1 MKILL
6 VGINA
11 KYSHQNLA
19 IEYIKRYLKSEN
31 VKTLDFNINQ
41 NIDDIYREIIKENPD
56 VLGFSSYIWNINFV
70 ERLTSDLKKAKE
82 DLFIVWGGPEV
93 SFDSQEIMEKNPAVD
108 LIIRGEGEETALRLL
123 QALENKKPLDDIL
136 GITYRKDG
144 NIIKNLDRPLIQ
156 DLDTIP
162 SPFIDYQ
169 APKGKMV
176 YFEMTRGCPFK
187 CAYCLSSTTRG
198 LRRFST
204 ERIKAD
210 ILRLIDSG
218 ADTIK
223 LVDRTFNANEKFSM
237 EIMDFILANA
247 RPGMCFHME
256 LMAHLISDDFLK
268 FLEKMP
274 VGLFQFEIGIQ
285 SANEKTLAVID
296 RVTDLERLAKVVRTI
311 KSYGNIHQHVDLI
324 VGLPYE
330 DMKSFKKSFNYASSL
345 GADKLQVGFLKLLRG
360 SKLRQE
366 ALTYGLVYS
375 AYPTYEIIKTPWLSP
390 REIRRLKIIE
400 DLVEKYYN
408 EGYFEKTLEKLVDP
422 SNPFEFFE
430 NFGGYWE
437 EKSYQNKKHSRESL
451 YKIFSDYIKIKYVE
465 DKDSLIENL
474 RFDFLASNKGQ
485 AKSYLNPRPLEQRL
499 YHDLLK
505 DEEVRKAFGLTMDLP
520 TKKLV
525 KDFAFESFTFDA
537 GEPSVFGFFY
547 DDLGIKII
555 DITKFMKG

>member
-41 NIDDIYREIIKENPD
+41 NIDDIYREILKEDPD
-56 VLGFSSYIWNINFV
+56 ILGFSSYIWNINFV

-156 DLDTIP
+156 YLDTIP

-210 ILRLIDSG
+210 LLRLIDSG

-285 SANEKTLAVID
+285 SANEKTLAAID
-296 RVTDLERLAKVVRTI
+296 RVTDLDRLAKVVRTI

-375 AYPTYEIIKTPWLSP
+375 DFPTYEIIKTPWLSP

-422 SNPFEFFE
+422 ENPFEFFE
-430 NFGGYWE
+430 NFGDYWE

-485 AKSYLNPRPLEQRL
+485 AKSYLNPRPLDQRL

-525 KDFAFESFTFDA
+525 KDFAFESFSFDA

-547 DDLGIKII
+547 GDLGIKIV

>member
-6 VGINA
+6 AGINA

-19 IEYIKRYLKSEN
+19 IEYIKRYLKSED

-41 NIDDIYREIIKENPD
+41 NIDDIYREILKEDPD
-56 VLGFSSYIWNINFV
+56 ILGFSSYIWNIDFV

-82 DLFIVWGGPEV
+82 GLFIVWGGPEV
-93 SFDSQEIMEKNPAVD
+93 SFDSQEIMEANPAVD

-144 NIIKNLDRPLIQ
+144 RPIKNLDRPLIK

-162 SPFIDYQ
+162 SPFIDYK

-176 YFEMTRGCPFK
+176 YFEMARGCPFK

-210 ILRLIDSG
+210 LLRLIDSG

-237 EIMDFILANA
+237 EIMDFILDHA

-256 LMAHLISDDFLK
+256 LMAHLITDDFLR

-274 VGLFQFEIGIQ
+274 LGLFQFEIGIQ
-285 SANEKTLAVID
+285 SANEKTLEAID
-296 RVTDLERLAKVVRTI
+296 RVTDLERLGHVVRTI

-360 SKLRQE
+360 SKLRHE
-366 ALTYGLVYS
+366 AKTYGLVYS

-390 REIRRLKIIE
+390 REIRKLKIIE
-400 DLVEKYYN
+400 DVVEKYYN
-408 EGYFEKTLEKLVDP
+408 EGYFEKTLEKLIDP
-422 SNPFEFFE
+422 ANPFEFFE
-430 NFGGYWE
+430 NFAGYWE
-437 EKSYQNKKHSRESL
+437 ENSYQNKKHSRESL
-451 YKIFSDYIKIKYVE
+451 YKIFSDFIKTAYE
-465 DKDSLIENL
+465 KDQDLLIEYL
-474 RFDFLASNKGQ
+474 RFDFLANTKGQ
-485 AKSYLNPRPLEQRL
+485 AKSYLKPRPLDQRL
-499 YHDLLK
+499 YHNLLK

-525 KDFAFESFTFDA
+525 KDFAFESFSLD
-537 GEPSVFGFFY
+537 EEQRVFGFFY
-547 DDLGIKII
+547 GDLGIKIV
-555 DITKFMKG
+555 DITKFLKG

>member
-19 IEYIKRYLKSEN
+19 IEYIKRYLKSED
-31 VKTLDFNINQ
+31 VKTMDFNINQ
-41 NIDDIYREIIKENPD
+41 NIDDIYREILKEDPD
-56 VLGFSSYIWNINFV
+56 VLGFSSYIWNIDFV

-144 NIIKNLDRPLIQ
+144 NLIKNLARPLIQ

-210 ILRLIDSG
+210 LLRLIDSG

-237 EIMDFILANA
+237 EIMDFILDHA

-256 LMAHLISDDFLK
+256 LMAHLITDDFLK

-274 VGLFQFEIGIQ
+274 DGLFQFEIGIQ
-285 SANEKTLAVID
+285 SANKKTLAAID
-296 RVTDLERLAKVVRTI
+296 RVTNLDRLAKVVRTI

-360 SKLRQE
+360 SKLRHE
-366 ALTYGLVYS
+366 AKTYGLVYS
-375 AYPTYEIIKTPWLSP
+375 DYPTYEIIKTPWLSP
-390 REIRRLKIIE
+390 REVRKLKIIE
-400 DLVEKYYN
+400 DVVEKYYN
-408 EGYFEKTLEKLVDP
+408 EGYFAQTLEKLIDP
-422 SNPFEFFE
+422 ENPFEFFE
-430 NFGGYWE
+430 NFADYWE

-451 YKIFSDYIKIKYVE
+451 YKIFSDYIKIKYLE
-465 DKDSLIENL
+465 DEDYLIENL
-474 RFDFLASNKGQ
+474 RFDFLATTKGQ
-485 AKSYLNPRPLEQRL
+485 AKSYLKPRPLDQRL

-525 KDFAFESFTFDA
+525 KDFAFESFSFDS
-537 GEPSVFGFFY
+537 GEPTVFGFFY
-547 DDLGIKII
+547 GDLGIKIV
-555 DITKFMKG
+555 DITNFLKG